1 MMGKIIVVHSF
12 RGGTGKTN
20 LVGNAAACMA
30 KKGKKVGIV
39 DTDIQSPGIHVL
51 FGFEPE
57 SIQHSLNDYL
67 WGKCDINDAAY
78 DVTKGLQGVEEA
90 GGKVYLIPSS
100 MNLGEITKILKEGY
114 EVALLNEGLTSFINR
129 LGLDY
134 LFIDT
139 HPGIGEE
146 TLLSLAISDASIVIL
161 RPDGQDFQGT
171 KVTLE
176 VCKRLGVTNLLLVV
190 NKVLQTYDLW
200 LRTDM
205 ERVYG
210 CKLQGFYCSR
220 RSYRE
225 WQQGNILPEAFGAP
239 ILKRDRG
246 DHVKAGID
254 LIG

>member
-1 MMGKIIVVHSF
+1 MGKIIVVHSF

-20 LVGNAAACMA
+20 MVGNTAACMA
-30 KKGKKVGIV
+30 KKGKRVGIV

-57 SIQHSLNDYL
+57 AIKHSLNDYL
-67 WGKCDINDAAY
+67 WGKCDIDDAAY
-78 DVTKGLQGVEEA
+78 DVSKGLQGVEEA

-114 EVALLNEGLTSFINR
+114 EVSLLNEGLTNLINK

-146 TLLSLAISDASIVIL
+146 TLLSLAISDATIVIL
-161 RPDGQDFQGT
+161 RPDEQDFQGT

-176 VCKRLGVTNLLLVV
+176 VCKRLGVSNLLLVV
-190 NKVLQTYDLW
+190 NKVLQTYDSVR
-200 LRTDM
+200 LRADM

-210 CKLQGFYCSR
+210 CTVAGVLLQSDDLTENGSKEIFYLKHLDHQFSRGIEEIASKLV
-220 RSYRE
+220 
-225 WQQGNILPEAFGAP
+225 AT
-239 ILKRDRG
+239 
-246 DHVKAGID
+246 
-254 LIG
+254 